1 MHILITDF
9 GSAKMF
15 NEEQKE
21 SDEEENLMRRRRN
34 SFVGTAQYVSPELLT
49 DKSASHSSDL
59 WALGCIVY
67 QMVAGLPPFW
77 ARSEYIIF
85 QKILKLEYEFP
96 DGFSPSARN
105 LVEKLLVCI
114 NLLFLY
120 SFLALVCILY
130 TYLLISTGSRPQA
143 KIRSK

>member
-15 NEEQKE
+15 NENQRE
-21 SDEEENLMRRRRN
+21 SDDEENSMRQRRN

-77 ARSEYIIF
+77 ARSEYLIF

-105 LVEKLLVCI
+105 LVEKLLVRNI
-114 NLLFLY
+114 SYWLLQLASGRLLNLKILIIC
-120 SFLALVCILY
+120 LVSL
-130 TYLLISTGSRPQA
+130 SAGF
-143 KIRSK
+143 RS

>member
-15 NEEQKE
+15 NENQRE
-21 SDEEENLMRRRRN
+21 SDDEENSMRQRRN

-77 ARSEYIIF
+77 ARSEYLIF

-105 LVEKLLVCI
+105 LVEKLLVRNI
-114 NLLFLY
+114 SYWLLQMASGRLLNLKILIIC
-120 SFLALVCILY
+120 LVSL
-130 TYLLISTGSRPQA
+130 SAGF
-143 KIRSK
+143 RS